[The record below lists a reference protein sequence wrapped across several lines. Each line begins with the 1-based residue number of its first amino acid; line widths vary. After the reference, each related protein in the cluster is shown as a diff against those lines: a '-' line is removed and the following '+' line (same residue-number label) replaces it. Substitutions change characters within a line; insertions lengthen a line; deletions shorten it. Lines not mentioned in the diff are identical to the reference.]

1 MVNRIEMP
9 DTVCLEIRNQISNI
23 ILNNHLKYVTGK
35 DSTPASN
42 HVGIKENNF
51 YIHVKCILIVRLN
64 QINLNKLTS
73 QKRLKMM
80 RTFLVAKAG
89 STTPE
94 KSQEILEQNIVQR
107 Y

>member
-1 MVNRIEMP
+1 MVNRVEMP
-9 DTVCLEIRNQISNI
+9 DTVCLEIRNKISKI
-23 ILNNHLKYVTGK
+23 ILNNHLKYVTRK

-51 YIHVKCILIVRLN
+51 YIHVKCILIVQLN

-89 STTPE
+89 STTP
-94 KSQEILEQNIVQR
+94 KSLKR
-107 Y
+107 YLNKI